1 MIIDLGVIGILY
13 FAAFAWGANEP
24 WAMGIIAIASLVLL
38 ASQLL
43 WDTWHKELKLYR
55 SALYVPLLLFLAC
68 ASAQLLRV
76 RGAVELG
83 NSWLPH
89 TVERH
94 STLLYGLLA
103 ASYVAIVF
111 LVHHGFR
118 SRNRIKLLFL
128 SILALGVFESLY
140 GLVQYLGDYNY
151 IWDFDR
157 ARVGIA
163 GVASGTLINRN
174 HYALLLNLTISA
186 GVGYLHYRS
195 IQLLGGRSLTLRHV
209 LSSPHSAQ
217 LAWILLWLA
226 LMGLALFF
234 SMSRMGVIAML
245 ACVAMMIVA
254 AKLSQSGKRAAVL
267 GFSLLFVIIGLA
279 LYTGIDAVLA
289 RYESLAVQGYLDK
302 DRLPI
307 WRDAWKM
314 IEGAPLFGRGL
325 GTFRWTFPAF
335 ETFEPDAP
343 ARYTHND
350 YLQAL
355 TEVGVVGLVL
365 LLWAFGLCWRAA
377 ARNLLQSR
385 DPLVIGIGLGTLGA
399 LSACA
404 LQEVT
409 DFSLYIP
416 GVATLFAALIGLN
429 LRASR
434 ELHEQAKTHPGDAE
448 AQRRI

>member
-1 MIIDLGVIGILY
+1 MIIDLGVIGIVY

-24 WAMGIIAIASLVLL
+24 WAMAIIAMASLGLL
-38 ASQLL
+38 ASHTL

-55 SALYVPLLLFLAC
+55 STLYVPLLLFLVC
-68 ASAQLLRV
+68 ALAQFLRV

-111 LVHHGFR
+111 LVHQGFR
-118 SRNRIKLLFL
+118 SRARIKLLVL

-140 GLVQYLGDYNY
+140 GLVQYLGDHNY

-157 ARVGIA
+157 IRVGVSGI
-163 GVASGTLINRN
+163 ASGTLINRN
-174 HYALLLNLTISA
+174 HYALLLNLTISV
-186 GVGYLHYRS
+186 GVGYLYYRS
-195 IQLLGGRSLTLRHV
+195 IQLLGGRNLTPRHV

-217 LAWILLWLA
+217 LAWIVLWLA
-226 LMGLALFF
+226 LMGVALIF
-234 SMSRMGVIAML
+234 SMSRMGIVAMM
-245 ACVAMMIVA
+245 ACVGTMIVA
-254 AKLSQSGKRAAVL
+254 ARVSRTGKRAAVL
-267 GFSLLFVIIGLA
+267 GFSLLFVIMGLA

-289 RYESLAVQGYLDK
+289 RYESLTIQSYLDK

-335 ETFEPDAP
+335 ETFEPDVP
-343 ARYTHND
+343 ARYAHND

-355 TEVGVVGLVL
+355 AEVGVIGILL
-365 LLWAFGLCWRAA
+365 LLWAFALCWRSA

-385 DPLVIGIGLGTLGA
+385 DPLVIGIGLGTLGV
-399 LSACA
+399 LTACA
-404 LQEVT
+404 LQEAM

-416 GVATLFAALIGLN
+416 GVATLFAAIIGLN

-434 ELHEQAKTHPGDAE
+434 EHY
-448 AQRRI
+448 

>member
-1 MIIDLGVIGILY
+1 MLMIIDLGVIGILF

-24 WAMGIIAIASLVLL
+24 WAMAVIALASLLL
-38 ASQLL
+38 LVSHTL
-43 WDTWHKELKLYR
+43 WDTWHKDLKLYR
-55 SALYVPLLLFLAC
+55 SAFYVPLLLFLAC
-68 ASAQLLRV
+68 AAVQFLQV
-76 RGAVELG
+76 RSTVELG

-111 LVHHGFR
+111 LVHQGFR
-118 SRNRIKLLFL
+118 SRARIKLLVL

-157 ARVGIA
+157 ARVGFT

-174 HYALLLNLTISA
+174 HYALLLNLTICA
-186 GVGYLHYRS
+186 GVGYLYYRS
-195 IQLLGGRSLTLRHV
+195 IQLLGGRNLTLRHV
-209 LSSPHSAQ
+209 LGSPHSAQ
-217 LAWILLWLA
+217 LAWLVLWLA
-226 LMGLALFF
+226 LMGLALVF
-234 SMSRMGVIAML
+234 SMSRMGIVAMM
-245 ACVAMMIVA
+245 ACVATMIVA
-254 AKLSQSGKRAAVL
+254 AKVSRTGKRTTVL

-289 RYESLAVQGYLDK
+289 RYESLTIQGYLDK

-325 GTFRWTFPAF
+325 GTFRWTFPTF
-335 ETFEPDAP
+335 ETFEPDIP
-343 ARYTHND
+343 ARYAHND

-355 TEVGVVGLVL
+355 AEVGVVGVAL
-365 LLWAFGLCWRAA
+365 LLWAFVHCWRAA
-377 ARNLLQSR
+377 ARNLSQPR
-385 DPLVIGIGLGTLGA
+385 DPLVVGIGLGTLGA
-399 LSACA
+399 LTACA
-404 LQEVT
+404 LQEAM

-429 LRASR
+429 LRASIEDR
-434 ELHEQAKTHPGDAE
+434 NK
-448 AQRRI
+448 I